1 MINYSYI
8 EYFLDFSLM
17 TQLCFRRNILF
28 FKTLYCQEQKTLLN
42 NGLNVAFRE
51 VEVYYLGV
59 IEKYMTSMGVFRD
72 QFKEMGHPDL
82 KK

>member
-1 MINYSYI
+1 M
-8 EYFLDFSLM
+8 
-17 TQLCFRRNILF
+17 
-28 FKTLYCQEQKTLLN
+28 QKTLRN

-51 VEVYYLGV
+51 VEVYYLRV

>member
-1 MINYSYI
+1 MIVPRKMCHVST
-8 EYFLDFSLM
+8 M
-17 TQLCFRRNILF
+17 
-28 FKTLYCQEQKTLLN
+28 QKTLRN

-51 VEVYYLGV
+51 VEVYYLRV

>member
-1 MINYSYI
+1 MRKKFTRLCSWLQRGYI
-8 EYFLDFSLM
+8 K
-17 TQLCFRRNILF
+17 QARGK
-28 FKTLYCQEQKTLLN
+28 KTLQN
-42 NGLNVAFRE
+42 NGLCVAFSK

>member
-1 MINYSYI
+1 MP
-8 EYFLDFSLM
+8 
-17 TQLCFRRNILF
+17 QLCFRRNIQL
-28 FKTLYCQEQKTLLN
+28 FKTIHCQEEKTLRN
-42 NGLNVAFRE
+42 NGLSVAFRE

>member
-1 MINYSYI
+1 MGLICMAWIFEVNHI
-8 EYFLDFSLM
+8 RANNRLHDE
-17 TQLCFRRNILF
+17 
-28 FKTLYCQEQKTLLN
+28 KTLLKK
-42 NGLNVAFRE
+42 GLNVAFRE
-51 VEVYYLGV
+51 VEVYYLRV

>member
-1 MINYSYI
+1 MN
-8 EYFLDFSLM
+8 
-17 TQLCFRRNILF
+17 QLSFGRNILLL
-28 FKTLYCQEQKTLLN
+28 KTTVYQEQKTLWN